1 MAQLKLFGLPL
12 AREGRVPDI
21 FEICLS
27 FIELHARDTQG
38 IFRISGNKL
47 KIQQIKEEFESGQR
61 LDFEP
66 SDDIHDVAGIFRL
79 WMMSLPEPLVPFDF
93 YQKFLELG
101 KGFDGSKKQLSS
113 LKKLIQSLPQLRLTL
128 LVRLCRLLRILS
140 VNSDVNRMSP
150 ENLAIVMAPN
160 VLRPQGDKVSL
171 DALVETQV
179 VTKILAVMIANYDVV
194 LDTIDVPP
202 PPSPRSLE
210 AAEGEDNETGSGK
223 KRFQPKLVKGHFEE
237 KYGLIREGSNPLS
250 GKKVSDMEVMTP
262 ERLAQS
268 QGSKRPKLK
277 LNVGAAAEDGDAKT
291 RERSKSASKRR
302 KDETEARR
310 PLSARESFKR
320 DGSNTS
326 VTSST
331 SSGSMEEKKDSEEP
345 RTRTRAESISKRE
358 IPTFNNALDWL
369 LLAQGGGLKED
380 PSEVESVEQ
389 HNAEVRRKRDE
400 EFERLQREREARK
413 KKQEEKEKRRKER
426 QRERARIM
434 VETGTDPG
442 SLSSSDSES
451 ES

>member
-1 MAQLKLFGLPL
+1 MTA
-12 AREGRVPDI
+12 V
-21 FEICLS
+21 
-27 FIELHARDTQG
+27 
-38 IFRISGNKL
+38 
-47 KIQQIKEEFESGQR
+47 
-61 LDFEP
+61 
-66 SDDIHDVAGIFRL
+66 
-79 WMMSLPEPLVPFDF
+79 
-93 YQKFLELG
+93 
-101 KGFDGSKKQLSS
+101 
-113 LKKLIQSLPQLRLTL
+113 KKLVQALPQLRLTL
-128 LVRLCRLLRILS
+128 LVRLCRLLRVLS

-179 VTKILAVMIANYDVV
+179 VTKLLAVMISNYDVV
-194 LDTIDVPP
+194 LDTIELPP
-202 PPSPRSLE
+202 PPSPRSIE
-210 AAEGEDNETGSGK
+210 AAAAADAQDNNEAGSGK

-237 KYGLIREGSNPLS
+237 KYGMIREGSNPLS

-268 QGSKRPKLK
+268 QGSKRPSLK
-277 LNVGAAAEDGDAKT
+277 LNVGAAAEDGDAKS

-302 KDETEARR
+302 KDGDAESRR

-326 VTSST
+326 FTSST
-331 SSGSMEEKKDSEEP
+331 SSGSTEEKKDDEP

-358 IPTFNNALDWL
+358 VPTFNNALDWL
-369 LLAQGGGLKED
+369 LLAQGAPVQDEA
-380 PSEVESVEQ
+380 SEAASVEQ

-400 EFERLQREREARK
+400 EFERLQQEREARK
-413 KKQEEKEKRRKER
+413 KKQEDKEKRRKER

-442 SLSSSDSES
+442 SLSSSDSDS
-451 ES
+451 DS